1 MLLACPFSA
10 WDTPE
15 ISRHPL
21 PKGNLVLLRTSF
33 CNYTVFTV
41 PPAGH
46 SSCSRLRSTQ
56 EARVYTAEQV
66 WGLTDVRDTCSGGSK
81 SRKLACNHG
90 EAFRALRHPG
100 ARNLTWLKQCRTG
113 FAYAVLLT
121 ARNDCPATSCSC
133 LLECSC
139 PCSSALVFVLVVEWS
154 GVGGCSSARAARA

>member
-41 PPAGH
+41 PPAGL

-121 ARNDCPATSCSC
+121 ARIDFLATSCSC
-133 LLECSC
+133 CSARALAAVFSCSC
-139 PCSSALVFVLVVEWS
+139 SCVSARVVVSALV
-154 GVGGCSSARAARA
+154 R